1 MNLPNLVWL
10 IFRKVI
16 DRKNVIVNKKPMMT
30 YLQILYFLN
39 CQQLLTAFQNSFK
52 MNDLVYYNYVNKS
65 L

>member
-1 MNLPNLVWL
+1 MNLPNLVWS

-16 DRKNVIVNKKPMMT
+16 DIKNTLVNKKPMMT
-30 YLQILYFLN
+30 YLQILCFFN

-52 MNDLVYYNYVNKS
+52 INDLVYYNYVNKS

>member
-1 MNLPNLVWL
+1 MNLPNLVWS

-16 DRKNVIVNKKPMMT
+16 DRKNVIVNKNPMMT

-39 CQQLLTAFQNSFK
+39 CQQLLTAFQNHFK

>member
-1 MNLPNLVWL
+1 MKKPNLVWL

-16 DRKNVIVNKKPMMT
+16 DRKNDIVNNNLQMT
-30 YLQILYFLN
+30 YLQNTCFFN

-52 MNDLVYYNYVNKS
+52 MNDLVYYNYVDKS